1 MILSEIRD
9 YLRTHRRATLDDMAA
24 RFDKPPDALRGM
36 LGKWVAKGK
45 VVKVSDAG
53 ACRHACGGCAVG
65 GPEIYEW
72 SE

>member
-1 MILSEIRD
+1 MILSELRD

-24 RFDKPPDALRGM
+24 RFDKHPDALRGM
-36 LGKWVAKGK
+36 LRKWVAKGK
-45 VVKVSDAG
+45 VAKVSDAG
-53 ACRHACGGCAVG
+53 ACRRACGGCSVG